1 MVAEVAGDLEGMVHK
16 WDETVR
22 QLQSL
27 VIFSIQHPVHRFSAL
42 ARLHDATQRLHDAT
56 QSLHDGTQSLH
67 DATRSPLHFNS

>member
-27 VIFSIQHPVHRFSAL
+27 SFF
-42 ARLHDATQRLHDAT
+42 
-56 QSLHDGTQSLH
+56 
-67 DATRSPLHFNS
+67 